1 METALFGPRGRED
14 AHKWKHG
21 PSSPRP
27 LPTRALFLLKRLA
40 RVYIIHKYT
49 VFIPSIDFL
58 LTFSSV
64 LNYFLTLPLIL
75 PAIATFAL
83 TMLPVWAWVL
93 IALCIVFLIVLVAAI
108 VFLLGRRRSGSLT
121 QKQQQSSSSSKKDLE
136 AGPSS
141 PPQNDDSSSTIKSSF
156 KGDEISIKIPTPSPD
171 ELFKPL
177 PAPPRKPRQNSA
189 TTLSTN
195 NLTTLIVQA
204 RQLSLSPFAAAG
216 SPVPSVEESA
226 ASNPV

>member
-1 METALFGPRGRED
+1 MHTNESMDRHPLGPFQPGLF
-14 AHKWKHG
+14 
-21 PSSPRP
+21 
-27 LPTRALFLLKRLA
+27 FFLKRLA

-49 VFIPSIDFL
+49 VVIPSIDFL
-58 LTFSSV
+58 LTFSV
-64 LNYFLTLPLIL
+64 LNCFLTLPLIL

-108 VFLLGRRRSGSLT
+108 VFLLGRRRSGRLT

>member
-1 METALFGPRGRED
+1 
-14 AHKWKHG
+14 
-21 PSSPRP
+21 
-27 LPTRALFLLKRLA
+27 
-40 RVYIIHKYT
+40 
-49 VFIPSIDFL
+49 
-58 LTFSSV
+58 
-64 LNYFLTLPLIL
+64 
-75 PAIATFAL
+75 
-83 TMLPVWAWVL
+83 MLPVWAWVL

-141 PPQNDDSSSTIKSSF
+141 PPQNDDTSSIKSSF